1 MVDDLVDGTHV
12 VHLLGGVGPAQEED
26 FAREL
31 LADHLGQVRAA
42 VPAVETAHVGVGLL
56 EARVLAA
63 RQSQVAHHM
72 QAVSAA
78 GGPAIHQGDHHLWH
92 KADEAL
98 HFQDVQPARA
108 PRIHRFGGLAPG
120 VLISGAPPDALVA
133 AGAECPAAVLGT
145 GTVSGEQHRTHVGS
159 HPCVIQGAV
168 QLVHGV
174 RAEGVAHLG
183 AVERDPYGACLA
195 SPIGSVFDVPVIGDV
210 GQVLEP
216 RYRLPARRVKGIG
229 GLPVVL
235 GHGSDSRGHPLCGRS
250 KPPGTTM
257 PRLVPPRTSS
267 TG

>member
-78 GGPAIHQGDHHLWH
+78 GGPAIHQGG
-92 KADEAL
+92 
-98 HFQDVQPARA
+98 
-108 PRIHRFGGLAPG
+108 IHRFGGLAPG